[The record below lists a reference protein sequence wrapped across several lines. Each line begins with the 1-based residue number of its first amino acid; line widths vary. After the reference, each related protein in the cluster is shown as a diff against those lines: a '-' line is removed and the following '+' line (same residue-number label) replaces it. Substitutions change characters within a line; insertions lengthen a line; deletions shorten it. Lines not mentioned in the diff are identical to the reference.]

1 MFDNGLEY
9 GVSQGVDRMTENKEV
24 VEKRRLEITEE
35 KEMNVL
41 VSYGW
46 QREELG
52 KPNVVRHKSYPNRIE
67 YTFSDKRKKPHT
79 EWK

>member
-1 MFDNGLEY
+1 M
-9 GVSQGVDRMTENKEV
+9 SQGVDRMTENKEA

-35 KEMNVL
+35 KEMNTL
-41 VSYGW
+41 ISYGW
-46 QREELG
+46 QREEPG
-52 KPNVVRHKSYPNRIE
+52 KPNVVRHESHPNRTE